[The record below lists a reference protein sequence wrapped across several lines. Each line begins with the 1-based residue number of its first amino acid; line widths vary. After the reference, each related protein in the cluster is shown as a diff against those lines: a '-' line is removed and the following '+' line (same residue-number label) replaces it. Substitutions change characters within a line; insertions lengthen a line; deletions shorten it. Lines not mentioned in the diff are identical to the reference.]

1 MSRQQQILYT
11 QESLM
16 AIENPNYKKSGGT
29 QPSRPLLR
37 SEIEEAQLHTN
48 SNRAAARYMQ
58 VGYKRYRKYAMLYN
72 LFDSH
77 SNQSGVG
84 IDKGWSK
91 KPSSIPLRDI
101 LAGKHPKYSM
111 ARLKNRLIAR
121 KKIVEQCASCGFDER
136 RITDKKVPLMLTFL
150 DGNHSNYSLS
160 NLALYCYNCMFLT
173 TGSPNV
179 VNKIYI
185 EKSFIEP
192 HKVPKNQQ
200 LTIVAS
206 DYYDSHDIQ
215 LADIE
220 ITLSE
225 EELEALYLES
235 SQ

>member
-1 MSRQQQILYT
+1 MT
-11 QESLM
+11 
-16 AIENPNYKKSGGT
+16 IENPNFKRNGG
-29 QPSRPLLR
+29 PSKRPLLR
-37 SEIEEAQLHTN
+37 SEIEEAQRHTN
-48 SNRAAARYMQ
+48 SNKSAARYLQ

-77 SNQSGVG
+77 SNQTG
-84 IDKGWSK
+84 IGTDKGWAK
-91 KPSSIPLRDI
+91 RPSSIPLRDI

-150 DGNHSNYSLS
+150 DGDHSNYSLN

-192 HKVPKNQQ
+192 EKIPKNQQ
-200 LTIVAS
+200 VGIVSS
-206 DYYDSHDIQ
+206 DYYDTHDIQ
-215 LADIE
+215 LADVDMIL
-220 ITLSE
+220 TD
-225 EELEALYLES
+225 EELRALQDE
-235 SQ
+235 

>member
-1 MSRQQQILYT
+1 MT
-11 QESLM
+11 
-16 AIENPNYKKSGGT
+16 IENPNFKKNPG
-29 QPSRPLLR
+29 PSPKRPLLR
-37 SEIEEAQLHTN
+37 SEIEEAQLHTR
-48 SNRAAARYMQ
+48 SNKAAARYLQ
-58 VGYKRYRKYAMLYN
+58 VGYPRYRKYAKLYN

-77 SNQSGVG
+77 CNQEG
-84 IDKGWSK
+84 IGLDKGWAKRAST
-91 KPSSIPLRDI
+91 IPLRDI

-121 KKIVEQCASCGFDER
+121 KKIVEQCASCGFNER

-185 EKSFIEP
+185 EKSFLEP
-192 HKVPKNQQ
+192 EKVPKNQQ
-200 LTIVAS
+200 IGIVSS
-206 DYYDSHDIQ
+206 DYYDTEDIQ
-215 LADIE
+215 LADVN

-225 EELEALYLES
+225 DDLREIHEA
-235 SQ
+235 